1 MSEEAVAVPDAL
13 LKVTNLCKNFGGL
26 RVSADVSFELFSG
39 ECLAL
44 IGPNGAGKTTLIHQ
58 LSGFLAPDS
67 GTVEFGGRDITHL
80 PVHARAHLGLAR
92 SFQITSIIPS
102 LSVLE
107 NVALAVQARNG
118 SSFRFF
124 GKAADEK
131 NLNDQAFEAL
141 QMVGFDSEAETI
153 SNNLSHGE
161 KRVLEL
167 AIAIAMRPKA
177 LLLDEPMAGIDR
189 LESLRLIDI
198 LKSVKSSYPLL
209 LVEHDMDAVFAL
221 ADRVAVLVYGKI
233 IATGTP
239 DEVRRNA
246 EVKAAYLGEN
256 TA

>member
-1 MSEEAVAVPDAL
+1 MPDTL
-13 LKVTNLCKNFGGL
+13 LKVTGLCKSFGGL
-26 RVSADVSFELFSG
+26 RVNVDVSFDLFAG

-58 LSGFLAPDS
+58 LSGLLAPDS
-67 GTVEFGGRDITHL
+67 GTIEFEGRDITHL

-107 NVALAVQARNG
+107 NVALAVQARSG

-124 GKAADEK
+124 GIAADEK

-141 QMVGFDSEAETI
+141 QVVEFDREAKTI
-153 SNNLSHGE
+153 ANNLSHGE

-167 AIAIAMRPKA
+167 AIAIAMKPKA
-177 LLLDEPMAGIDR
+177 LLLDEPMAGIGR
-189 LESLRLIDI
+189 QESHRLIDL
-198 LKSVKSSYPLL
+198 LKSLKSSYPLL
-209 LVEHDMDAVFAL
+209 LIEHDMDAVFAL

-239 DEVRRNA
+239 GEVRQNA
-246 EVKAAYLGEN
+246 EVKAAYLGES
-256 TA
+256 AA

>member
-1 MSEEAVAVPDAL
+1 MPEAL
-13 LKVTNLCKNFGGL
+13 LKVTDLCKNFGGL
-26 RVSADVSFELFSG
+26 RVSANVNFDLFAG

-67 GTVEFGGRDITHL
+67 GTIEFEGRDITHM

-107 NVALAVQARNG
+107 NVALAVQARSG

-124 GKAADEK
+124 GIAADEK

-141 QMVGFDSEAETI
+141 QMVGFDGEAGTI
-153 SNNLSHGE
+153 ANNLSHGE

-177 LLLDEPMAGIDR
+177 LLLDEPMAGIGR
-189 LESLRLIDI
+189 QESLRLIDI
-198 LKSVKSSYPLL
+198 LKSLKSSYPLL
-209 LVEHDMDAVFAL
+209 LIEHDMDAVFAL

-233 IATGTP
+233 IAIGTP
-239 DEVRRNA
+239 DEVRQNA
-246 EVKAAYLGEN
+246 EVKAAYLGES
-256 TA
+256 AA